1 MSAVGNLPAATRIK
15 MLHTMCHRKGP
26 KKRKLL
32 KKRKWND
39 VRLAE
44 VSNLKCHKDKD
55 VTHHVP
61 QEITVEGE

>member
-1 MSAVGNLPAATRIK
+1 MPAATRIK
-15 MLHTMCHRKGP
+15 MLHTMWHRKGP
-26 KKRKLL
+26 

-61 QEITVEGE
+61 QEITVEREW

>member
-1 MSAVGNLPAATRIK
+1 MPAATRIK
-15 MLHTMCHRKGP
+15 MLHTMWHRKGP
-26 KKRKLL
+26 

-61 QEITVEGE
+61 QEITVERE